1 MLHSAGQE
9 QVSITPAFP
18 PQQPS
23 ILHLLYFLVGN
34 NGQELSKMQI
44 WSSPFP
50 WKCFKSF
57 LLPWKINEGSSS
69 AIFHGLVFPTT
80 LPSFPAASTITR
92 SSHALPARLTFGVS
106 FVFSGLWMVLQTSII
121 LQAMDFKHISPVR
134 NIFQTSCCVRLSL
147 LSHES
152 PLMTRIN
159 LTLSTWTGR
168 HTSML
173 WVGE

>member
-1 MLHSAGQE
+1 MLHSAGLE

-23 ILHLLYFLVGN
+23 ILHLLYFSVGN
-34 NGQELSKMQI
+34 KGQELSKMQI

-50 WKCFKSF
+50 WKVLQVLSVALEDKGRLLICNIPWSGLSYCSIFISCCFYHNPLS
-57 LLPWKINEGSSS
+57 P
-69 AIFHGLVFPTT
+69 
-80 LPSFPAASTITR
+80 
-92 SSHALPARLTFGVS
+92 SHALPTRLTFGVS
-106 FVFSGLWMVLQTSII
+106 LVFSGLWMVFQTAII
-121 LQAMDFKHISPVR
+121 FHAMDFKHISLVR

-152 PLMTRIN
+152 PLITRIN

-168 HTSML
+168 HPSVL
-173 WVGE
+173 